1 MSADANEDPV
11 LCWAQDNGLDD
22 SATQVL
28 LDMPPEQ
35 QEDVLSKGPLKD
47 ARNPS
52 AVALSRMRDVCRAA
66 KEAAKREVD
75 MNDLQYRLD
84 QFLDEY
90 QIDDRATQVLRQLDH
105 HILADLLATPLTD
118 VRNPSAVVLSRIR
131 MVQEQQKKNN
141 LGKGGGGAAFASSL
155 HDRDFGR
162 QGGYSSS
169 FSQRSRSRGRSRSIR
184 NRRRSPSPPARN
196 SGPPRGQIVR
206 APPAAARQS
215 GGGSSN
221 DRRDNDPSDW
231 GFSPWDMFMLGGMM
245 AKGAAAGGK
254 DWGSMFGKGGGGSG
268 STGGKGKEAMMDA
281 MWNMMKSFS
290 EKGGG
295 KGGK

>member
-1 MSADANEDPV
+1 MSAEDDDSV
-11 LCWAQDNGLDD
+11 LCWARENGLDD

-28 LDMPPEQ
+28 LDMPPDQ
-35 QEDVLSKGPLKD
+35 QDDVLGKGPLKD

-66 KEAAKREVD
+66 KEAAKKDVD

-105 HILADLLATPLTD
+105 HILVDLLATPLTD

-131 MVQEQQKKNN
+131 MVQEQQKKSN

-155 HDRDFGR
+155 HDRDHGR
-162 QGGYSSS
+162 QGGHSSS
-169 FSQRSRSRGRSRSIR
+169 YSQRSRSRGRSRSLR
-184 NRRRSPSPPARN
+184 NRQRRSPSVEQN
-196 SGPPRGQIVR
+196 NVR
-206 APPAAARQS
+206 PSQTTRQS
-215 GGGSSN
+215 GGGTSSN
-221 DRRDNDPSDW
+221 DWRANDPSDW

-254 DWGSMFGKGGGGSG
+254 DWGSMFGKGGSG
-268 STGGKGKEAMMDA
+268 SGGKGKEAMMDA